1 MALPT
6 LYKARGVPV
15 KQPVCAICADRTRG
29 RTVSLRLT
37 HGITIWLCAA
47 HASPEFQHRRNGH
60 DFVVTL
66 QRLWQAHGCLTAA
79 RGRALAAHLDA
90 LAGPPPARRP
100 GSYAWPDLR
109 RRAEAEFALGGPPL
123 ATIMRLRRIC
133 ADGPA
138 APPSVRTMLRW
149 HREGRWLTAPLP
161 AADGR
166 DDVDPGVGCKRGP
179 ELRPFPIDVHVDVPA
194 QRRARLAQA
203 VADSGPALVEPVDG
217 LVHRGRLD
225 IEPAGQVGEHRG
237 QRDWEV
243 EISHGY
249 PTTATSTEAMPGR

>member
-1 MALPT
+1 MAVPT

-37 HGITIWLCAA
+37 HGITVWLCAA
-47 HASPEFQHRRNGH
+47 HASPEFQCRRNGR
-60 DFVVTL
+60 DFVLTL

-79 RGRALAAHLDA
+79 RRRALAAHLDA
-90 LAGPPPARRP
+90 LAGPPPVRRP

-109 RRAEAEFALGGPPL
+109 RLAEAEFALGGPPL
-123 ATIMRLRRIC
+123 ATIARLRRVC

-149 HREGRWLTAPLP
+149 HREGRWLRPALP

-166 DDVDPGVGCKRGP
+166 DDVDPGVGRERRLEPGP
-179 ELRPFPIDVHVDVPA
+179 FAIDVHVDVPA

-203 VADSGPALVEPVDG
+203 VADAGPALVEPVDG
-217 LVHRGRLD
+217 LVHRRRLD
-225 IEPAGQVGEHRG
+225 VEPARQVGEHRR
-237 QRDWEV
+237 QRDREV
-243 EISHGY
+243 EIGHAY
-249 PTTATSTEAMPGR
+249 PITATSTEAMPGR